1 MDLSDHYVSIQ
12 DHLWFKKKKI
22 NRNYACVVAG
32 NTWEI
37 SVPCPQ
43 FCCKSK
49 TALKN
54 TVFQKRKEGVL
65 TVGREEGKRQV
76 QRKGSQMRL
85 SLPVM
90 RSQGTID
97 KTFPQSYL

>member
-37 SVPCPQ
+37 SVLCPQ
-43 FCCKSK
+43 FCCKPK

-54 TVFQKRKEGVL
+54 TVFQKRKEGGL
-65 TVGREEGKRQV
+65 TVGRKEGKKSSAEEGLTNEVKSACYAMISRH
-76 QRKGSQMRL
+76 
-85 SLPVM
+85 
-90 RSQGTID
+90 
-97 KTFPQSYL
+97 Y

>member
-49 TALKN
+49 TALK
-54 TVFQKRKEGVL
+54 KHCISKKEGRRVDSRE
-65 TVGREEGKRQV
+65 GRRKKTSAEEGLTNEVKSACYGKISRN
-76 QRKGSQMRL
+76 
-85 SLPVM
+85 
-90 RSQGTID
+90 
-97 KTFPQSYL
+97 Y